1 VLRRGESK
9 RKGFLQSGQCLVRLA
24 ICNQLLHCVG
34 TNTDWFVC
42 SFVVNS
48 ADAVYFPRAIEDPK
62 VLEQEGWHYEV
73 DEKGDLVYNGV
84 V

>member
-1 VLRRGESK
+1 L
-9 RKGFLQSGQCLVRLA
+9 FCLFR
-24 ICNQLLHCVG
+24 
-34 TNTDWFVC
+34 VC
-42 SFVVNS
+42 S

-73 DEKGDLVYNGV
+73 DEKGDLIYNGV

>member
-1 VLRRGESK
+1 VVLCGHSH
-9 RKGFLQSGQCLVRLA
+9 LLVL
-24 ICNQLLHCVG
+24 
-34 TNTDWFVC
+34 FVC
-42 SFVVNS
+42 LFVCLFVRSFVNS

-73 DEKGDLVYNGV
+73 DEKGDLIYNGV